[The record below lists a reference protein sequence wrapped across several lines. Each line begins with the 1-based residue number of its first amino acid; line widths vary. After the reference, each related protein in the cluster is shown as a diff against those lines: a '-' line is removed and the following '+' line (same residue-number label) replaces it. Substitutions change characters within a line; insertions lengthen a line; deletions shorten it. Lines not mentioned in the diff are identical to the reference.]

1 MSLEDLIKFYKTLSI
16 DKGINNEL
24 EIRFKNTTRE
34 SFVSAYTNALNDL
47 EFDSI
52 EQSINAIID
61 NIPGSKN
68 DHFTQ
73 YIRSQIFKEGIK
85 ISDTYHRKAS
95 LKEPLFIKGYLDYSI
110 NISKETVINK
120 FAVPIN
126 AIIRL
131 KNRASFTHEG
141 WRFDFT
147 LVKKS
152 SLETIGPSLQK
163 IKDVVFTHNTKDT
176 FIKTDADIITEYS
189 IELEY
194 IGNKDELNVKS
205 FLVVDKLFSLENPT
219 YLNNQA
225 YDEELLYL
233 AKYLVKNDNRLKN
246 FKNISI
252 KKISNQAV
260 VLTKNL
266 YKTIFPPT
274 NYYLTDKADGKR
286 CIISILGN
294 RCRIIS
300 DTLQEFTILE
310 LDKMKDVT
318 IADGEL
324 IESDNN
330 LHIYLFDV
338 MVYVSTDLTEKP
350 FRERLEYL
358 AKTEDIIKK
367 YLPNNSSVNAKKFI
381 KLEKKDNT
389 FKEQFNTV
397 FNAKYPYIIDGLIL
411 TSPNENYIETT
422 SYKWKPVEHNT
433 IDFLAKKIPPSLLG
447 KKPFIA
453 KSNHTLYA
461 LFCGISYQMFHNLG
475 LIFMPRYDE
484 IISVEKGGQYF
495 PIQFSPSLD
504 PYAYIYN
511 HQNDL
516 GDIDGKIIE
525 LRKEND
531 IWLFVR
537 LRIDRIKEPNY
548 FGNDFQFAESTYQN
562 YFSKFSLEDLS
573 DPSFGY
579 FAESD
584 SVDSYKANRIFNR
597 MVINKIFEEN
607 ITSKKWI
614 IDLASGRGA
623 DIHRYMRLG
632 IANILA
638 IEKDPESVS
647 EIIHRKFEYSHL
659 SKDKKHTPS
668 ILHTLIQDLKEPAET
683 IIDALEKYN
692 VPVKG
697 IETIVCNF
705 ALHYFCDSQQNI
717 RNILRLVSKLL
728 KMSGIFIFTVLDG
741 RKTFKLLNKLG
752 IDESWKI
759 IENDVEKY
767 SITKKYAGNK
777 LSDVGQIIEVKL
789 PFGVKEEPL
798 ANIDYIIKIGK
809 IHGLELEFDNSFADY
824 LDKIEINEKLS
835 DGDKSVIDLTRYVT
849 LRKTKEV
856 TFKPQ
861 KVASRSVVLI
871 PPPNSLNSLNSPNG
885 GHSAA
890 DGGGIGSLRDE
901 TSSRRLRDSPNSHL
915 SPLETEENPDFID
928 KEYDEKI
935 DDQEHLIIES
945 EEQTYLHKSYEKNV
959 EYAFP
964 KFFNGADIPK
974 KYKGKTPKEI
984 DKIINDKIMS
994 GKDIHWTNKS
1004 LSYMRKDIQGKR
1016 LMRCVFLPTITKI
1029 IGDKPIDFI
1038 DTTANIGG
1046 TSLQYALIPQVRSAK
1061 SYDIDPEAIRMLKNN
1076 VELYGYEEK
1085 FTLLNKR
1092 FDYDFVATDMTHS
1105 LVISIDPPFEKANN
1119 PDNFNLSIENRPIY
1133 YVVEKLLTMGV
1144 SVVFL
1149 DMPSEF
1155 RYNSRYA
1162 KDNKQYIS
1170 VYTLPTKNIKI
1181 YAISKHPSTGNFD
1194 RYEVVRDYK
1203 DKSEYSC
1210 KIIRIGTTGLSSRK
1224 TYFKKFE
1231 N

>member
-16 DKGINNEL
+16 DKGISNEL

-141 WRFDFT
+141 RRFDFT
-147 LVKKS
+147 LVK
-152 SLETIGPSLQK
+152 I
-163 IKDVVFTHNTKDT
+163 
-176 FIKTDADIITEYS
+176 
-189 IELEY
+189 
-194 IGNKDELNVKS
+194 
-205 FLVVDKLFSLENPT
+205 FSLENPT

-300 DTLQEFTILE
+300 DTLQEFTTLE

-447 KKPFIA
+447 KKLFIA

-516 GDIDGKIIE
+516 GDIDGKIIK

-573 DPSFGY
+573 DSSFGY

-584 SVDSYKANRIFNR
+584 SVDSYKAIRIFNR

-614 IDLASGRGA
+614 IDLASRRGA

-861 KVASRSVVLI
+861 KVASRSV
-871 PPPNSLNSLNSPNG
+871 PANSPNSPPNSLNSLNSLNSPNSPNG

-915 SPLETEENPDFID
+915 SPLETEKNPDFID

-1092 FDYDFVATDMTHS
+1092 FDYDFVAS
-1105 LVISIDPPFEKANN
+1105 NGSVISIDPPFEKANN

-1210 KIIRIGTTGLSSRK
+1210 KIIKIGTTGLSSYK
-1224 TYFKKFE
+1224 PYFKKFE